1 VVASIP
7 SPPSSKNA
15 QARVALEVG
24 AVVAERFR
32 IVGVIGEGR
41 SGTVYAAEHV
51 VLQKKVALKILHP
64 ELTDTPDGVARF
76 EREAMAT
83 ARIEHPNVAAAIDFG
98 KLPEGSRY
106 LATELVQGRSLRETI
121 AKGPLELGRA
131 LHVARQIASALA
143 AAQALEIVHRDLSPE
158 NVILVTRDDDPDFV
172 KIIDFGTARIAVEQG
187 DVGGPQGLTKAGAVF
202 GSPEYIPPEQ
212 GIGQKVDSRADLY
225 ALGVMMFEMLA
236 GVRPYVERDDVGIL
250 AQQLTLPVPTFAER
264 APGITV
270 PPPVER
276 MIYRLLAQRPQE
288 RTQRAEELVKA
299 IEQFLAG
306 GPAMSGAPPAPL
318 DPLPAFALN
327 TQLQIPVAAPPTS
340 NREAQPS
347 TDVERSGALP
357 QGEPL
362 VVKTKPRN
370 QALQSIV
377 RSLRHSFASS
387 VEFVSKRR
395 ETLPEPLRGWLIRV
409 PAAAI
414 EIAGIVLLL
423 LSFTLLGLWLHRP
436 SAKHMAA
443 DGAASAAST
452 ASKAAEPSV
461 SPSAGAAP
469 SDMAGVQRPSSG
481 SDANDP
487 ISLIEW
493 AQAKLHEGH
502 DAEAVSTLVRMLVKH
517 PDRRND
523 DRVADILFKT
533 ASSNANGVS
542 NTTFSLLQ
550 GTMAGQGAE
559 VIYQLAIDRSVSS
572 HVRARAEKWLHTV
585 QFDRAASDALRVATR
600 LRLASSCETRHAM
613 LPIAAKAG
621 GTAALTYLRELQV
634 ETGCGLTGTSD
645 CFACMR
651 KDSLLKDAIAQIE
664 ERQRRKD
671 N

>member
-1 VVASIP
+1 MVASIP

-32 IVGVIGEGR
+32 IVGLIGEGR
-41 SGTVYAAEHV
+41 SGTVYLAEHV

-106 LATELVQGRSLRETI
+106 LATEWVQGRSLREAI
-121 AKGPLELGRA
+121 AKGPLDLHRA

-143 AAQALEIVHRDLSPE
+143 AAQALEIVHRDLSPQ
-158 NVILVTRDDDPDFV
+158 NVILVTREDDPDFV
-172 KIIDFGTARIAVEQG
+172 KIIDFGAARIAVEQG

-202 GSPEYIPPEQ
+202 GAPEYIPPEQ

-236 GVRPYVERDDVGIL
+236 GVRPYVERDDLGIL

-270 PPPVER
+270 PPAVER

-299 IEQFLAG
+299 IDQFLAG
-306 GPAMSGAPPAPL
+306 GAAVSDAPSTAL
-318 DPLPAFALN
+318 EPLPAFALN
-327 TQLQIPVAAPPTS
+327 TQLHIPTAAPPTS
-340 NREAQPS
+340 TGEELPPTHA
-347 TDVERSGALP
+347 EGA
-357 QGEPL
+357 GESPVGKPA
-362 VVKTKPRN
+362 VVITKPLN
-370 QALQSIV
+370 DTFQSLVRWLRDTFV
-377 RSLRHSFASS
+377 RS
-387 VEFVSKRR
+387 VEVVSKRR
-395 ETLPEPLRGWLIRV
+395 ETLPEPLRGWLMRV
-409 PAAAI
+409 PAAVI

-436 SAKHMAA
+436 SAKPGAA
-443 DGAASAAST
+443 EAAASAA
-452 ASKAAEPSV
+452 AARSE
-461 SPSAGAAP
+461 AAP
-469 SDMAGVQRPSSG
+469 SVVPSAEPAPIALASAQRPSSG

-493 AQAKLHEGH
+493 AQTKLHEGH
-502 DAEAVSTLVRMLVKH
+502 DAEAVSTLVRMLAKH

-550 GTMAGQGAE
+550 GTLAGQGAE
-559 VIYQLAIDRSVSS
+559 IIYQLAIDRSVPS

-621 GTAALTYLRELQV
+621 GAAALAYLRELQV

-651 KDSLLKDAIAQIE
+651 KDSQLKDTIAQIE
-664 ERQRRKD
+664 ERQRHKD